1 MSQAII
7 PPPLAHGSR
16 IGICSTARKVTE
28 EEVAQVAAMLGAE
41 GFEVVIPEGLFA
53 QENQFA
59 GSDGHRAAELQRL
72 LDDPTIGAVLFAR
85 GGYGTVRMIDL
96 MDWTGLMRHPKW
108 LCGFSDVTVVHSH
121 VQRQLGIAT
130 VHSDMIPQF
139 IKKGADNISFPSLMA
154 ALRGRPVP
162 VTSEAHPL
170 NVQGVG
176 RGPLVGGNLS
186 ILYSLLGSPSDM
198 DTDGRILFI
207 EDLDEYL
214 YHVDRMMMNLLRNG
228 RLRNLTGLVVGGLSD
243 MHDNP
248 VPFGMDA
255 EHIILSYARDL
266 GIPVCFGMPI
276 GHIDRNVAVAVG
288 MEYELKVDGNGAS
301 LSPAL

>member
-1 MSQAII
+1 
-7 PPPLAHGSR
+7 
-16 IGICSTARKVTE
+16 
-28 EEVAQVAAMLGAE
+28 
-41 GFEVVIPEGLFA
+41 
-53 QENQFA
+53 
-59 GSDGHRAAELQRL
+59 
-72 LDDPTIGAVLFAR
+72 
-85 GGYGTVRMIDL
+85 
-96 MDWTGLMRHPKW
+96 
-108 LCGFSDVTVVHSH
+108 
-121 VQRQLGIAT
+121 
-130 VHSDMIPQF
+130 
-139 IKKGADNISFPSLMA
+139 
-154 ALRGRPVP
+154 
-162 VTSEAHPL
+162 
-170 NVQGVG
+170 
-176 RGPLVGGNLS
+176 
-186 ILYSLLGSPSDM
+186 M